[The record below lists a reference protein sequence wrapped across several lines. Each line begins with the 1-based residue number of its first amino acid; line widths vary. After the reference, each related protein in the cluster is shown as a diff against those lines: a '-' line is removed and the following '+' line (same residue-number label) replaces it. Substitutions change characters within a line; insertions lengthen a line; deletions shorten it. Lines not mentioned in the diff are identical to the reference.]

1 MTEFQRYAGF
11 FKCGGINIVFPCTKI
26 QRPVLLH
33 MDWKGG
39 SFPRSTIP
47 GWHAVHTPDTFFSS
61 HSIFANHNSHQ
72 NQYLSMKKPH
82 LILIFLAIAAL
93 ALAAGCTDRD
103 TAPEKTAMEMTAE
116 ELVTSIDAGLME
128 LRGAVGENAQA
139 LAVTGLS
146 GPGAEEVLGETLLDY
161 PWAVSSLVI
170 TKEGVVV
177 AAAPKN
183 DEEIIGMD
191 LSYQPQVQKAN
202 TEQVP
207 IVSDVFVMAEGFT
220 GISQSQPVFSAKGEY
235 LGYTDITYKPE
246 DLIERCIAPVI
257 TGTDYDVWVAQ
268 VDGTVI
274 YDTTK
279 EEIGKNLLSDPAY
292 ADPALQE
299 IFGRI
304 LAEPSGS
311 GEYTFWDKNWN
322 RNVTKTAAWET
333 AGIDSA
339 EWRVVV
345 TRVEGQGTAAPET
358 TGDGSATAGVPA
370 TSSGIDTRYSG
381 LEQFVK
387 DAAAYAREHGR
398 EAALKEFNNPD
409 GAFIDGELY
418 IFAYE
423 MDGTVIALP
432 YQQGLIGAERTGVA
446 DANGVEFIDAMIGI
460 AREGGGSVYYIYPNP
475 EADLR
480 DQFKLSYVVPVD
492 DDWFV
497 GAGIYLPE
505 IPAGFDDAE
514 RDQLV
519 KRVKDARDYAQK
531 VGKEQ
536 AVADF
541 NDLSG
546 EYAAGSR
553 YIFAY
558 DYQGTCLALPFQPEY
573 IGTNRMDFADTY
585 GVEVVKWEIATAQRG
600 GGFVYVQ
607 YFNPDTGEPGMK
619 LCYVTPVDDEWFV
632 GSGMY
637 TEAVE

>member
-1 MTEFQRYAGF
+1 
-11 FKCGGINIVFPCTKI
+11 
-26 QRPVLLH
+26 
-33 MDWKGG
+33 
-39 SFPRSTIP
+39 
-47 GWHAVHTPDTFFSS
+47 
-61 HSIFANHNSHQ
+61 
-72 NQYLSMKKPH
+72 
-82 LILIFLAIAAL
+82 
-93 ALAAGCTDRD
+93 
-103 TAPEKTAMEMTAE
+103 
-116 ELVTSIDAGLME
+116 
-128 LRGAVGENAQA
+128 
-139 LAVTGLS
+139 
-146 GPGAEEVLGETLLDY
+146 
-161 PWAVSSLVI
+161 
-170 TKEGVVV
+170 VV
-177 AAAPKN
+177 
-183 DEEIIGMD
+183 
-191 LSYQPQVQKAN
+191 
-202 TEQVP
+202 
-207 IVSDVFVMAEGFT
+207 
-220 GISQSQPVFSAKGEY
+220 
-235 LGYTDITYKPE
+235 
-246 DLIERCIAPVI
+246 
-257 TGTDYDVWVAQ
+257 
-268 VDGTVI
+268 
-274 YDTTK
+274 
-279 EEIGKNLLSDPAY
+279 
-292 ADPALQE
+292 
-299 IFGRI
+299 
-304 LAEPSGS
+304 
-311 GEYTFWDKNWN
+311 
-322 RNVTKTAAWET
+322 
-333 AGIDSA
+333 
-339 EWRVVV
+339 
-345 TRVEGQGTAAPET
+345 
-358 TGDGSATAGVPA
+358 
-370 TSSGIDTRYSG
+370 
-381 LEQFVK
+381 
-387 DAAAYAREHGR
+387 
-398 EAALKEFNNPD
+398 
-409 GAFIDGELY
+409 
-418 IFAYE
+418 
-423 MDGTVIALP
+423 TVIALP
-432 YQQGLIGAERTGVA
+432 YQPGLIGAERTGVT